1 MAESDVYEAL
11 ARRFE
16 RNPVFA
22 HIHAY
27 DLYRNWLEGVWAFL
41 EAWRDPAGFRT
52 CLDRYTREQG
62 EEFGR
67 LLVMYV
73 KTVEEHPFR
82 DILGELFMRLDVNS
96 ARAGQF
102 FSPFSIAEMM
112 AKMDFDPEAF
122 KRLVEEKG
130 EVTVCDPAVGSGVLL
145 LAFAKI
151 VNDTF
156 GRWGTD
162 QIRLYGQ
169 DIDPRCVNMCRI
181 QLRMNG
187 LDGVGRLTALT
198 AACAAIRTREPAQLM
213 LVGMTDGKAA

>member
-1 MAESDVYEAL
+1 MTDAFEVL

-16 RNPVFA
+16 RNPTFT

-41 EAWRDPAGFRT
+41 EAWRDLPAFRK
-52 CLDRYTREQG
+52 CLDQYTREQG

-67 LLVMYV
+67 LLVLYT
-73 KTVEEHPFR
+73 KAVEANPFR

-96 ARAGQF
+96 ARSGQF
-102 FSPFSIAEMM
+102 MTPAAIAIMM
-112 AKMDFDPEAF
+112 AQINFDPEAF

-130 EVTVCDPAVGSGVLL
+130 EVSVCDSAVGSGVMLL
-145 LAFAKI
+145 SYAK
-151 VNDTF
+151 VVSDTF

-162 QIRLYGQ
+162 KLRLHGQ
-169 DIDPRCVNMCRI
+169 DIDQRCVNMCRI

-187 LDGVGRLTALT
+187 LDGVGRMAGLIEACTAVK
-198 AACAAIRTREPAQLM
+198 AQAPGQ
-213 LVGMTDGKAA
+213 VAEITDGRAA

>member
-1 MAESDVYEAL
+1 MTDTFEAL
-11 ARRFE
+11 ASRFE
-16 RNPVFA
+16 RNPIFS
-22 HIHAY
+22 HEHSY

-52 CLDRYTREQG
+52 CLDRYSREQG

-67 LLVMYV
+67 LLVMYT
-73 KTVEEHPFR
+73 KAVEEHPFR

-96 ARAGQF
+96 ARSGQF
-102 FSPFSIAEMM
+102 FTPFSIAEMM
-112 AKMDFDPEAF
+112 AQINFDKEGF

-162 QIRLYGQ
+162 QLRLYGQ
-169 DIDPRCVNMCRI
+169 DIDVRCVNMCRI

-187 LDGVGRLTALT
+187 LDGVGRIAGLMG
-198 AACAAIRTREPAQLM
+198 ACNAIKAQIPGQLM
-213 LVGMTDGKAA
+213 LAGITDGKAA